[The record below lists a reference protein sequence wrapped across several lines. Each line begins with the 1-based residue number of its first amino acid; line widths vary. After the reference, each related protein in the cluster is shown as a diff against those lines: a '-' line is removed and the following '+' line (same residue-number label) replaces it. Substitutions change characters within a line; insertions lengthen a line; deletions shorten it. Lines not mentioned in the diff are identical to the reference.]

1 VTADGVRIRPLV
13 FAGGFVGTLIRW
25 SADVSIGFLEGLPAA
40 TLIVNMIGSI
50 GLGLVVGLRRRGA
63 LGALAPLLGAGLMGG
78 LTTFGTVMVQL
89 LSLVRDGRTTLAV
102 TYLAISVIGGL
113 TLAALGVRIGAGR
126 A

>member
-1 VTADGVRIRPLV
+1 
-13 FAGGFVGTLIRW
+13 
-25 SADVSIGFLEGLPAA
+25 
-40 TLIVNMIGSI
+40 
-50 GLGLVVGLRRRGA
+50 
-63 LGALAPLLGAGLMGG
+63 
-78 LTTFGTVMVQL
+78 MVQL